1 MNRWKRSEKKSA
13 ALIGGK
19 RQPGSGAFYF
29 AKADIVHPKFL
40 IEHKETDKDT
50 LSVKLDWLRKVTMQC
65 VTSSKSPALMICLNS
80 VQAPLPSRWVMFP
93 CDDKMLS
100 GRAIMPPTIGV
111 LATKSFPIE
120 ANFLRSI
127 YNNSTYP
134 MFRVFIKNDYAGPI
148 KEWLCVPADDFNK
161 LHNNK

>member
-1 MNRWKRSEKKSA
+1 MNRYKASELKSA
-13 ALIGGK
+13 ALVGGK

-40 IEHKETDKDT
+40 IEHKETDKDV

-93 CDDKMLS
+93 VLPRTEEPPYVS
-100 GRAIMPPTIGV
+100 AHVLRAE
-111 LATKSFPIE
+111 ATKSFSVTSS
-120 ANFLRSI
+120 FLRKV
-127 YNNSTYP
+127 YNASNEP
-134 MFRVFIKNDYAGPI
+134 MFRVKIFNCFAGPI
-148 KEWLCVPADDFNK
+148 REWLCVPADDFNK